1 MDERIQI
8 GVDVEYFGFARTF
21 FDCCA
26 AVGFIEE

>member
-21 FDCCA
+21 LIVA
-26 AVGFIEE
+26 PPLAL